1 MSLLPFE
8 NLPAYKPRGFV
19 PVRLNFD
26 DWNQISPLFD
36 QLETHAASCA
46 TVAELEDWLLAWSEL
61 NAALDEESSRR
72 YIAMTCHT
80 DSQEAEKS
88 YLQFVEQIEPNLKPR
103 QFKLETLFIQ
113 HPLKSKLPDSR

>member
-8 NLPAYKPRGFV
+8 NLPTYKPRSFV
-19 PVRLNFD
+19 PARLDFG

-36 QLETHAASCA
+36 QLEKSATVCA
-46 TVAELEDWLLAWSEL
+46 TLAELEDWLLDWSEL

-80 DSQEAEKS
+80 DSPEAEKF
-88 YLQFVEQIEPNLKPR
+88 YLQFVEHIEPN
-103 QFKLETLFIQ
+103 
-113 HPLKSKLPDSR
+113 